1 MKSKRMIVSW
11 VNGQFEA
18 WCPHLKG
25 EQAHWRCPER
35 IEQLEHWGGALKD
48 AMRFLRVDGGQLEIV
63 LAHPQM
69 AHQMVETP
77 PIKGMMLQRYLKR
90 QVDQIKTFPTSASWS
105 WQLGQHIVEQPNKK
119 QHTAIVHFLP
129 EELIKGLFAMAEK
142 NGLHLSRVTPVTE
155 LLLQTLQSVEA
166 EPKQVL
172 LLAATVGNSTMVL
185 VADHSGPAYVVRV
198 LKSHWDQQPEQL
210 ATDLNRTILYIQQ
223 TFGASVSG
231 VWMLGAKEEQ
241 KAVMEEL
248 VHSPL
253 HLLNFAD
260 TLGSWTH
267 GAGKL
272 SGKHIPNLVGLSLQ
286 RAPKIRLLVRVA
298 AVVTIF
304 LSLLALMVGAG
315 VEYVLYQAQKR
326 MEVLEPELTRLKERE
341 AKLLEI
347 QNELNRKR
355 AWINALAPDHGQHS
369 PHWLLGY
376 LGDAVPSELQITK
389 FDASQNK
396 QGWLV
401 EMSGV
406 YHGSYHTNEVT
417 TKDSV
422 MLQFT
427 QTLEN
432 GPFHVGLL
440 SDEGESLASPTPL
453 GGGHSGHWM
462 SSLSRSQTLVSSG
475 RGTNNFHLKGVIQ

>member
-1 MKSKRMIVSW
+1 M
-11 VNGQFEA
+11 
-18 WCPHLKG
+18 
-25 EQAHWRCPER
+25 
-35 IEQLEHWGGALKD
+35 
-48 AMRFLRVDGGQLEIV
+48 
-63 LAHPQM
+63 
-69 AHQMVETP
+69 
-77 PIKGMMLQRYLKR
+77 
-90 QVDQIKTFPTSASWS
+90 
-105 WQLGQHIVEQPNKK
+105 
-119 QHTAIVHFLP
+119 
-129 EELIKGLFAMAEK
+129 
-142 NGLHLSRVTPVTE
+142 TE

-172 LLAATVGNSTMVL
+172 LLAATVGNATMVL
-185 VADHSGPAYVVRV
+185 VAEHSGPAHVVRV

-241 KAVMEEL
+241 KVVMEEL

-253 HLLNFAD
+253 HLLDLAD
-260 TLGSWTH
+260 TPGSWTH
-267 GAGKL
+267 GAAKL
-272 SGKHIPNLVGLSLQ
+272 SGKHIPNLVGLNLQ

-298 AVVTIF
+298 AIVTVF

-315 VEYVLYQAQKR
+315 VEYVLHQAQKR
-326 MEVLEPELTRLKERE
+326 MEVLEPELARLKERE

-347 QNELNRKR
+347 QDELNRKR
-355 AWINALAPDHGQHS
+355 AWINALAPDHGQHA

-376 LGDAVPSELQITK
+376 LGDAVPPELQITK
-389 FDASQNK
+389 FDASQNH

-406 YHGSYHTNEVT
+406 YHGSYRTNEVT
-417 TKDSV
+417 SKDSV

-427 QTLEN
+427 QTLKN

-440 SDEGESLASPTPL
+440 SDETGLLASPSPS
-453 GGGHSGHWM
+453 GGGNTGHWM
-462 SSLSRSQTLVSSG
+462 SSLSRSQTLISSG